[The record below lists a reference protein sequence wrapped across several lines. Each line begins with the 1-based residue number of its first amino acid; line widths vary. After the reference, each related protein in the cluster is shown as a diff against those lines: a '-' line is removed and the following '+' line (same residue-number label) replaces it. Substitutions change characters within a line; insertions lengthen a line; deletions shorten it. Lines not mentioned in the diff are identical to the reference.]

1 MFGKNRATKKDNY
14 IYYQPFYH
22 FQEKKKNCLV
32 EAEPKEPPSGPVP
45 KAETPVHIREFLRN
59 LGR

>member
-1 MFGKNRATKKDNY
+1 MLVKYLPYKKTILTN
-14 IYYQPFYH
+14 INLFIN
-22 FQEKKKNCLV
+22 FKKKIICLV